1 MESNM
6 VPGLWTL
13 REIVPKGKGL
23 GDPWGRARVGQGC
36 VPASRTCSCIEEG
49 ARQAVKTLKAAGVNA
64 HGLLLLPRLTVFG
77 TRGHRDLEERG
88 HESLSPLSPH
98 FGDPLPLPN

>member
-1 MESNM
+1 M
-6 VPGLWTL
+6 
-13 REIVPKGKGL
+13 PKGKGS
-23 GDPWGRARVGQGC
+23 GDPWGRARAGQGY

-49 ARQAVKTLKAAGVNA
+49 TRQAVKTLKAAGVNA

-77 TRGHRDLEERG
+77 THGHRDLEEGGR
-88 HESLSPLSPH
+88 EFLNPLSPH